1 MTLSSDGVPRESG
14 HEITTRS
21 TSEDASRRGRGL
33 DEAVYVRC
41 A

>member
-1 MTLSSDGVPRESG
+1 MTLSSDGVPREPG

-21 TSEDASRRGRGL
+21 TSKDASRRGRGL